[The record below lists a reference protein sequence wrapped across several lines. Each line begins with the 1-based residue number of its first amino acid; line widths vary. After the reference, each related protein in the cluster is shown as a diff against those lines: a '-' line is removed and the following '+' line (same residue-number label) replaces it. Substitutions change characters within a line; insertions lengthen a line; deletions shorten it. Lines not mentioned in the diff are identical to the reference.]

1 MVSRKNDQMC
11 DDELIFGRYNKQV
24 DYRNGQ
30 VSQVVEYKC
39 ESIMPT
45 NPTNIDLPVE
55 TLKDMIYEGI
65 GGGYKSVGV
74 EIEFT
79 TDHKIKLVRKN
90 FVRKLEEQK

>member
-1 MVSRKNDQMC
+1 MVNKKNGQMC

-30 VSQVVEYKC
+30 VSQVVEYKT

-74 EIEFT
+74 EIEFSG
-79 TDHKIKLVRKN
+79 DHKIKLVRKN